1 MFFDKLNEELAQES
15 KHKKPMEDM
24 DPEYQ
29 ALSPQYK
36 SHDEED
42 TNGTAD
48 HRDIDM
54 RIQETCEPGEASM
67 EVLKTEGNHSKQ
79 GKGMNYLDSPEA
91 QGSNKGVRI
100 QPIEFETSYW
110 LTQFLASLF

>member
-1 MFFDKLNEELAQES
+1 M
-15 KHKKPMEDM
+15 
-24 DPEYQ
+24 
-29 ALSPQYK
+29 
-36 SHDEED
+36 
-42 TNGTAD
+42 TD

-54 RIQETCEPGEASM
+54 QIQETYEPVDGSI

-91 QGSNKGVRI
+91 QSSNKGVRI